1 MTCSPPTSFYHAG
14 KCKAHCRATS
24 FLASDHRCVTLLMA
38 FMSVSACSIA
48 HVLLQQTSVRSKLA
62 TLHCQTVPT
71 SGLVTD
77 VSWLWQPD
85 RIIDGTECFYI
96 SQRMLDNPRIQI
108 TTYILNNSALPNG
121 PDIRSSFVTNVS

>member
-1 MTCSPPTSFYHAG
+1 
-14 KCKAHCRATS
+14 
-24 FLASDHRCVTLLMA
+24 MA

-77 VSWLWQPD
+77 VSWLWQLD
-85 RIIDGTECFYI
+85 RIIECFYV
-96 SQRMLDNPRIQI
+96 SQRMLDNPRII
-108 TTYILNNSALPNG
+108 TTYILNSSAFPNG
-121 PDIRSSFVTNVS
+121 PDIRSRHRRVLAVAAGPNY